1 MKYAKIIKY
10 RNFSKTNMQ
19 KYSAAL
25 RGLNWDFLEII
36 DNTQLAYDQ
45 FYNIFFDLYNLHF
58 PLLSKSLNK
67 NVHGFHT
74 KGLLISRNRKLM
86 LCKLSLKHPSDES
99 ISCYRSY
106 RNLSAKII
114 KASKKLYFEKQLSK
128 YQSDSKKTWEI
139 LRKAINNT
147 KKVITLSKILLL
159 MVYMLMIPLLWQ
171 QSLILFLLLLQKKLF
186 RIFTRLMQ
194 TSLLSL

>member
-25 RGLNWDFLEII
+25 RGLNWDFLKNI

-67 NVHGFHT
+67 NVHGFHPWMT

-86 LCKLSLKHPSDES
+86 LCKLSL
-99 ISCYRSY
+99 
-106 RNLSAKII
+106 N
-114 KASKKLYFEKQLSK
+114 
-128 YQSDSKKTWEI
+128 
-139 LRKAINNT
+139 
-147 KKVITLSKILLL
+147 
-159 MVYMLMIPLLWQ
+159 IPLMNQ
-171 QSLILFLLLLQKKLF
+171 FHVTDVIVIFMPKSLKPAKNFISKNNCPNINRIVKKHGRF
-186 RIFTRLMQ
+186 SERL
-194 TSLLSL
+194 